1 MPELPEVETTLRGIA
16 PHLVGR
22 RVLELIVRQP
32 RLRWPVPVVL
42 RRALPGQKIE
52 NVERRAK
59 YILAHT
65 SAGSALL
72 HLGMSGSLRILHA
85 DAPPGPHDHV
95 DWRLSSG
102 RILRFTDP
110 RRFGSML
117 WQKPGTT
124 HPLLAELGPEPLG
137 EDFDGDYL
145 WKKSRGRNAPV
156 KTFLMDQHVVV
167 GVGNIYAAEALFAAG
182 IHPQRAAGSVSRAR
196 YTRLADEVRRILA
209 HAITRGGTTL
219 RDFISP
225 DGMPGYFEQELLV
238 YGRAG
243 EACKVCG
250 ALVRSVMLGQRSTFY
265 CAKCQR

>member
-1 MPELPEVETTLRGIA
+1 MPELPEVETTARGIA
-16 PHLVGR
+16 PYLVGR

-32 RLRWPVPVVL
+32 RLRWPIPQAL

-65 SAGSALL
+65 TAGSAVM
-72 HLGMSGSLRILHA
+72 HLGMSGALRILSA
-85 DAPPGPHDHV
+85 DTPPGPHDHV

-110 RRFGSML
+110 RRFGCLL
-117 WQKPGTT
+117 WQKSGTT
-124 HPLLAELGPEPLG
+124 HPLLAGLGPEPLG
-137 EDFDGDYL
+137 ADFDGDYL
-145 WKKSRGRNAPV
+145 WRVARGRRAPV
-156 KTFLMDQHVVV
+156 KAFLMDQHVVV

-182 IHPQRAAGSVSRAR
+182 IHPNRAAGSVSRAR
-196 YTRLADEVRRILA
+196 YARLADEVRRILA

-225 DGMPGYFEQELLV
+225 DGVPGYFEQELFV

-243 EACKVCG
+243 EACKVC
-250 ALVRSVMLGQRSTFY
+250 ASPVRAVVLGQRSTFY